1 MIHSTAVA
9 ALLALCAPA
18 LAAQVEGRA
27 APLAEKVRVACV
39 GDSITYGA
47 AVDKR
52 DENCYPAVLGR
63 RLGGAYEVRN
73 FGVSGA
79 TLLRKGDKPYWKEK
93 AFAQAGDF
101 TPNIVIIKLGTND
114 TKPQNWKFKSEFEA
128 DARALVQHFKTL
140 PSKPKVFLALP
151 VAVVKSSFGIV
162 EEGILAEIP
171 LLIKVAREE
180 GAVLI
185 DLHQAVASKDL
196 FVGDGVHPNVA
207 GAKKIADTIF
217 NVLSAK

>member
-1 MIHSTAVA
+1 MTSLAS
-9 ALLALCAPA
+9 LLFLLLVQAEGRSAAPA
-18 LAAQVEGRA
+18 ERI
-27 APLAEKVRVACV
+27 RVACV
-39 GDSITYGA
+39 GDSITFGA

-63 RLGGAYEVRN
+63 LLGASHEVRN

-79 TLLRKGDKPYWKEK
+79 TLLRKGDKPWWKEK
-93 AFAQAGDF
+93 AFQQATDF
-101 TPNIVIIKLGTND
+101 QPQIVVVKLGTND
-114 TKPQNWKFKSEFEA
+114 TKPQNWKHKGEFES
-128 DARALVQHFKTL
+128 DARALVKHFKDL

-162 EEGILAEIP
+162 EEGVLAEIP
-171 LLIKVAREE
+171 LLTKVAKEE

-185 DLHQAVASKDL
+185 DLHGAVATKDL

-207 GAKKIADTIF
+207 GAKKIAET
-217 NVLSAK
+217 VHAALTSK